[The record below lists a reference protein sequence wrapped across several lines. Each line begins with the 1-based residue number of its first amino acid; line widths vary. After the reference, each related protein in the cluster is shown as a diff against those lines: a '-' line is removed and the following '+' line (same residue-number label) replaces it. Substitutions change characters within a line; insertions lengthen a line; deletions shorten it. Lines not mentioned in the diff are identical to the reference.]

1 MQKETKLQEVL
12 RCTLESL
19 RDKEYSE
26 ETLKR
31 YQKKFHILDKI
42 AQDMNIYEPSE
53 ALFSAYLND
62 CHNKYTGEYSVIKE
76 RQRIRVVNLIKSYIT
91 NGEADTSRKKGK
103 SVGDR
108 IKSDV
113 FSQELNRFIM
123 SLEEDRL
130 QPNTISTYRR
140 IVAYLLL
147 YCEEKKYQSVNELVP
162 GDIQDFVLYLYDHGY
177 FKPSTISSGLSGLK
191 RFLSLHPQL
200 EHLTMELP
208 SRLPRERKIMEI
220 YSGDERTALTRVLS
234 EDNNL
239 TKRDKAI
246 GLLLL
251 ETGLRGVDVCNIK
264 LSDIDWK
271 KDIIRI
277 KQQKTGRFLN
287 IPLRKS
293 YGNTIVEYILNER
306 PVCKSEYLFV
316 RELAPFSRLDGE
328 GASIRTILLKIE
340 ALACVANT
348 GRSVGSRTTR
358 HNAASSMLRSGVPM
372 SDISAVLGHQDPNIV
387 SVYLSTDEETMA
399 SCTLPLPGGENHG

>member
-1 MQKETKLQEVL
+1 
-12 RCTLESL
+12 
-19 RDKEYSE
+19 
-26 ETLKR
+26 
-31 YQKKFHILDKI
+31 
-42 AQDMNIYEPSE
+42 
-53 ALFSAYLND
+53 
-62 CHNKYTGEYSVIKE
+62 
-76 RQRIRVVNLIKSYIT
+76 
-91 NGEADTSRKKGK
+91 
-103 SVGDR
+103 
-108 IKSDV
+108 
-113 FSQELNRFIM
+113 
-123 SLEEDRL
+123 
-130 QPNTISTYRR
+130 
-140 IVAYLLL
+140 
-147 YCEEKKYQSVNELVP
+147 
-162 GDIQDFVLYLYDHGY
+162 
-177 FKPSTISSGLSGLK
+177 
-191 RFLSLHPQL
+191 
-200 EHLTMELP
+200 MELP

-220 YSGDERTALTRVLS
+220 YSEDERTALTRVLS